1 MTESLRT
8 VRTLVRVGV
17 VRPSLPHRGLRALLV
32 RRARGNTVGASY
44 MAQAILN
51 PDRTAIADH
60 LGELTFRDVD
70 RRTNA
75 LANALRASGAGPGDR
90 IAVLCRNHR
99 HFVEATV
106 ACSKLGA
113 DQLLLNSELAAP
125 QMTALLD
132 RERPAVLVYDEE
144 FRDRIGARSE
154 LTSIVAL
161 PEPDAGTREH
171 LTIEELVAL
180 YDGSKPPPAPDAPGR
195 TILLT
200 SGTTGT
206 PKGAVRGAP
215 GSLRPGIAILNV
227 IPVRAREKH
236 FIVAPLFHNWGYSWL
251 MLTSLLGATVVL
263 RRRFDAEDTLRT
275 IDRERPQA
283 APMVP
288 VMAQRILELEAS
300 SSGHYGCSS
309 LRAVPLSGSA
319 LPGDLA
325 VRFMDRFGD
334 VVYNLY
340 GSTEVALATVATPAD
355 LRAAPGTAGRPPHGS
370 VVRILDAQGRELPH
384 GETGRIFVGN
394 EALFAGYTAGVAGKE
409 MAGGLMSTGD
419 VGHVDEAGRLF
430 VSGRSD
436 DMIVSGGE
444 NVFPREVEDLLA
456 RHEAVAEA
464 AVIGVEDEQFGQR
477 LRAFVV
483 LREGAGLSEDAV
495 KGYVKANLPR
505 YSVPRDV
512 VFLDALPRSGTGK
525 VVKRDLE
532 RLVSS
537 GTASTSSPS
546 PSSPSPGE
554 AHASP

>member
-1 MTESLRT
+1 MRGSAVGEAVGT

-17 VRPSLPHRGLRALLV
+17 VRPVAPHRGLRV
-32 RRARGNTVGASY
+32 PRMRRARGNTVAASY
-44 MAQAILN
+44 MAQAILHPN
-51 PDRTAIADH
+51 RTAIVDH
-60 LGELTFRDVD
+60 LGELTFREVD

-75 LANALRASGAGPGDR
+75 LANALRALGVGAGDR
-90 IAVLCRNHR
+90 VAVLCRNHR

-125 QMTALLD
+125 QMAALLD
-132 RERPAVLVYDEE
+132 RERPAVLVHDEE
-144 FRDRIGARSE
+144 FAERLGERPDVRAV
-154 LTSIVAL
+154 VAL
-161 PEPDAGTREH
+161 PEPDVAERGQPTV
-171 LTIEELVAL
+171 EELIASH
-180 YDGSKPPPAPDAPGR
+180 DGSEPPPAPDAPGR

-251 MLTSLLGATVVL
+251 MLTTLLGATVVL

-288 VMAQRILELEAS
+288 VMAQRILEAS
-300 SSGHYGCSS
+300 SSGSYDCSS

-340 GSTEVALATVATPAD
+340 GSTEVALATVATPDD

-370 VVRILDAQGRELPH
+370 VVRILDAHGRELPH

-409 MAGGLMSTGD
+409 MAGELMSTGD

-456 RHEAVAEA
+456 RHEAVVEA

-483 LREGAGLSEDAV
+483 LREGAGLGGEAV
-495 KGYVKANLPR
+495 KGYVKENLPR

-532 RLVSS
+532 RL
-537 GTASTSSPS
+537 GSP
-546 PSSPSPGE
+546 
-554 AHASP
+554 A